1 MHKHTHKMLSVAT
14 LQSTAWLETPTL
26 TCTQHLTKIKSLTH
40 HWAPCEWMNLF
51 FCVLRCVCVCV
62 SALNLNLYWIKLSPV
77 RLPGC
82 HCTQFPLMVLISM
95 SKFQLQLTSEKM
107 FQLKGLLSSAE
118 WLDVF
123 SFTHFTLLNFHFSVR
138 QFQSWVLSFFS
149 FFVNKAPQNHMRTYH
164 LCDDMRSVVCYVR
177 TQLLYK
183 ERLKAFFFIAEL

>member
-14 LQSTAWLETPTL
+14 VQSTAWLETPTL

-51 FCVLRCVCVCV
+51 FLCVEVCVCVCFCIEFKPLLNQIV
-62 SALNLNLYWIKLSPV
+62 SCPPA
-77 RLPGC
+77 RLPLHSISTHGVDIHVEISATINFWENVSIKRTTELSRMTGC
-82 HCTQFPLMVLISM
+82 LFIHTL
-95 SKFQLQLTSEKM
+95 
-107 FQLKGLLSSAE
+107 
-118 WLDVF
+118 
-123 SFTHFTLLNFHFSVR
+123 HFTELP
-138 QFQSWVLSFFS
+138 FQRKTIPELGFKFFFS

-183 ERLKAFFFIAEL
+183 ERLKAFFL